1 MRGGFAAAGSRIRP
15 RWRRPGQG
23 PALSRFPTPRS
34 AVVSP
39 EKLRRY
45 LLIPRLVDDKSRYLA
60 RGGFVQT
67 NWQLLETEIRELA
80 AASPAIE
87 DGKNDYGTFWR
98 NEGFLAGPRSTLAVV
113 LVWIEWASDGSF
125 HFVTLKPLKSGK
137 S

>member
-1 MRGGFAAAGSRIRP
+1 MAIIP
-15 RWRRPGQG
+15 E
-23 PALSRFPTPRS
+23 S

-80 AASPAIE
+80 ATSPAIE

-113 LVWIEWASDGSF
+113 LVWIEWTSDGAF